1 MSVREA
7 YQDKLQAQLDEW
19 SADIKKL
26 KAEGRKSQADAQL
39 EYYKE
44 IEVLRAR
51 KVAASAKL
59 VELKAAS
66 DDVYKDMIGNMDNM
80 RESIDRAM
88 KSALAKFKTVL

>member
-19 SADIKKL
+19 SADTNKL
-26 KAEGRKSQADAQL
+26 KAEAHKAKADAQL

-59 VELKAAS
+59 GELKAAS
-66 DDVYKDMIGNMDNM
+66 DDVYKDLIASMDNM

-88 KSALAKFKTVL
+88 KSTIAKFKTPL